1 MADAALLRLV
11 WSNLLSNALKFS
23 RIRPKAVIE
32 VGGRREDGRC
42 IFWIKDNGVGF
53 RTESAHMLFK
63 VFKRLHSS
71 SQFPGTGVGLAI
83 VDRIVRRHEGRV
95 WCEGVPDEGATFF
108 FSLPAGDDHET
119 TEGLPSGPDR

>member
-42 IFWIKDNGVGF
+42 ILWIKDNGV
-53 RTESAHMLFK
+53 
-63 VFKRLHSS
+63 
-71 SQFPGTGVGLAI
+71 
-83 VDRIVRRHEGRV
+83 
-95 WCEGVPDEGATFF
+95 
-108 FSLPAGDDHET
+108 
-119 TEGLPSGPDR
+119 